1 MINTNEMKKNY
12 IYRLMMTGKD
22 YADLASLAEDLMQS
36 IADCY
41 PTQRTSKPHFYKIKG
56 GYQAVVVLYDGTI
69 IRRRIDVFKPIER
82 KSNKKIVLDQS
93 SKSLNPSYNE
103 CEYDDEYEYDDE
115 D

>member
-1 MINTNEMKKNY
+1 MMDTNETKKNY

-22 YADLASLAEDLMQS
+22 YADLASLAEDLMQD
-36 IADCY
+36 IADYY

-82 KSNKKIVLDQS
+82 KSNKKVVVDQS
-93 SKSLNPSYNE
+93 SRSLDPSYNE
-103 CEYDDEYEYDDE
+103 YEYYDE